1 VKGGFS
7 PAVLQLSITKTRW
20 KLFERYRISE
30 VSLLILEKTMS
41 LPTLF
46 LAAGLVVASQAGAQ
60 MLPAPNTSGTMV
72 IVPANG
78 EVRHDNDQATVTFAV
93 EEFDKDKLAAAE
105 RVNRKM
111 KEGTEI
117 VRRADPKAQLKTQGY
132 YTYPVYPEPPVPL
145 PASRTPTRPLPTGWR
160 VGQYLEVKTTNLA
173 ELPKTA
179 SAAQKVLQINGVSFG
194 LAPATEKMLD
204 DRRIAEA
211 YRNLNERIASIAR
224 AMGRQ
229 PADAVLDTVDFEGS
243 GNYGGRP
250 EMQAA
255 MVAGSRMKAASD
267 EMPEPSF
274 EPGETTLQMRL
285 VGKLKFK

>member
-1 VKGGFS
+1 
-7 PAVLQLSITKTRW
+7 
-20 KLFERYRISE
+20 
-30 VSLLILEKTMS
+30 MS
-41 LPTLF
+41 LPKLI
-46 LAAGLVVASQAGAQ
+46 LAASLVAAAHAGAQ
-60 MLPAPNTSGTMV
+60 ALPAPGTAGTMV

-78 EVRHDNDQATVTFAV
+78 EVRHANDQATVTFAV
-93 EEFDKDKLAAAE
+93 EEFDKDKAAAAA

-117 VRRADPKAQLKTQGY
+117 VRRADPKAELKTQGY
-132 YTYPVYPEPPVPL
+132 YTYPVYPEPPVQPL
-145 PASRTPTRPLPTGWR
+145 PASRTPIKPVPSGWR

-179 SAAQKVLQINGVSFG
+179 AAAQKLLSINGINFG

-204 DRRIAEA
+204 DRRILEA
-211 YRNLNERIASIAR
+211 YRNLNERIVSIAR

-229 PADAVLDTVDFEGS
+229 PSDAVLDTVDFEGS

-250 EMQAA
+250 EMQMAS
-255 MVAGSRMKAASD
+255 MAGARMKVADDA
-267 EMPEPSF
+267 MPEPSF

-285 VGKLKFK
+285 VGKVKFN